1 MEFIENEFDPKHE
14 TLKSLKKKLED
25 KGLSFH
31 PYLAMTAIQAEVERQ
46 AKLEVEAA
54 FKGMSIAQLGKCSA
68 EIKEYAEA
76 EETRWRAFQEAKDK
90 KPEEV
95 LEIKKKKSK

>member
-1 MEFIENEFDPKHE
+1 MEFIENPFEPKSE
-14 TLKSLKKKLED
+14 VLKELKKKLDD

-31 PYLAMTAIQAEVERQ
+31 PYLAMTAIQREVERQ
-46 AKLEVEAA
+46 ATAIVEST
-54 FKGMSIAQLGKCSA
+54 FKGMSIEWLGKCSA

-76 EETRWRAFQEAKDK
+76 EEARWKAWQESKDK